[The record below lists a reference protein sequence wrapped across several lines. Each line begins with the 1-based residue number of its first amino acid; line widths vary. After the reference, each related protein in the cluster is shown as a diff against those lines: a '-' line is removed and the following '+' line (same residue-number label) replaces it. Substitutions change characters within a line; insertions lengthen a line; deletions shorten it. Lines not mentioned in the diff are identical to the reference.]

1 MSYIPGLT
9 LPSSVFSNAP
19 ISILLPLGLGL
30 GSGLIS
36 QPGRIRPKTFSD
48 PSAKEMGKFRTTEEQ
63 YKALKQ
69 PPFRPPPYVFAPAWS
84 TLYLMMGYA
93 AHRAWTTGMSSLS
106 PQVVEDTRRGATLY
120 TLQLGLNLIYMP
132 LFFGLGRP
140 IEGMLDIVTLTGTVG
155 YLTYVWSKVDKTAAY
170 LMAPYL
176 AWLGFATYL
185 TAGTGHLNGWTMPSA
200 EQKEESAVEK
210 KES

>member
-36 QPGRIRPKTFSD
+36 QPGRMRPKTFSD
-48 PSAKEMGKFRTTEEQ
+48 PSAKEMGKFRTVEEQ

-69 PPFRPPPYVFAPAWS
+69 PPFRPPPYVFAPAWT
-84 TLYLMMGYA
+84 TLYMMMGYA

-132 LFFGLGRP
+132 LFFGLG
-140 IEGMLDIVTLTGTVG
+140 
-155 YLTYVWSKVDKTAAY
+155 YLTYVWSKVDKTAAC

-185 TAGTGHLNGWTMPSA
+185 TAGTGHLNGWTMSGT
-200 EQKEESAVEK
+200 EKKDTAVEK